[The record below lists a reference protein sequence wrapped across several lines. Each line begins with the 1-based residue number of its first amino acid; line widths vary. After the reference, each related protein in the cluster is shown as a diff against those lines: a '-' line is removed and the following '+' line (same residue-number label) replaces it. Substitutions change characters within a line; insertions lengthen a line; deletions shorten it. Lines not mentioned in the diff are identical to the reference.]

1 MNELLPSTLY
11 IVSTPIGNLED
22 ITLRALKVLAN
33 VDVLCCEDTRTTQ
46 ILLDKYSIHAKK
58 LLSYFEQNEQKR
70 IPEII
75 QLLKEGNSV
84 AIVTDAGTPTISD
97 PGFRLVRVAID
108 EGINVVPI
116 PGVSAVIT
124 ALSASGLP
132 TDAFVFE
139 GFLPVKKGRKTRLEF
154 LKEETRTIIFYES
167 PYRIVR
173 TLNDLKEVFGE
184 REVVLAREL
193 TKKFE
198 EFLCGN
204 FSEVIEQL
212 SKRKILGEFVV
223 VVKGK
228 DDEVYFE
235 NKKTLFA

>member
-1 MNELLPSTLY
+1 MNEVLPSTLY
-11 IVSTPIGNLED
+11 LVSTPIGNLED
-22 ITLRALKVLAN
+22 ITLRALKILGN
-33 VDVLCCEDTRTTQ
+33 VDALACEDTRTTQ
-46 ILLDKYSIHAKK
+46 VLLNKYELKPK
-58 LLSYFEQNEQKR
+58 RLLSYFEQNEQKK

-75 QLLKEGNSV
+75 QLLKDGNSV
-84 AIVTDAGTPTISD
+84 ALVTDAGTPSISD
-97 PGFRLVRVAID
+97 PGFRLVRAAIE
-108 EGINVVPI
+108 EGISVVPI

-132 TDAFVFE
+132 TNAFVFE

-167 PYRIVR
+167 PYRVLR

-184 REVVLAREL
+184 REVVIAREL

-198 EFLCGN
+198 EFLRGN

-212 SKRKILGEFVV
+212 SKKKILGEFVV
-223 VVKGK
+223 MVKGK
-228 DDEVYFE
+228 E
-235 NKKTLFA
+235 